1 MQVCGQNA
9 QNHLEAR
16 LTHDQSCIM
25 SEITDNETI
34 SLVLQFG
41 HFVSMKHRTQM

>member
-1 MQVCGQNA
+1 MQVCGQKA
-9 QNHLEAR
+9 HNHLEAL
-16 LTHDQSCIM
+16 LTHYQSSIM